1 MVHSCCVVDCTARWG
16 PDKKFFRISSEKD
29 REKRKKW
36 LRAIRRLNL
45 DAPKKAWIPAA
56 SDRVCEAHF
65 VHGVPNRDPQHPD
78 YVPHIKMGYSGSQNL
93 KAKEKS
99 VQRYE
104 RRIKRQRLPSAM
116 PSTST
121 SATVPDLGGHDDVSM
136 DCEVIVSVDPD
147 PTSADNEMTT
157 ETSASCSD
165 QAAKKEQL
173 EAETKRLAE
182 ELLAQQRAA
191 VYYNEK
197 STKLQE
203 ALNKEEFT
211 VNNLS
216 EKQLKYYTGL
226 RSRKLF
232 DWIVKVVSARQLPY
246 FCEKLSITDKVLLL
260 LMKLRLG
267 LQNKDLAYRFKISAD
282 QVTKIVNIGSSVM
295 ADALKFLIVWP
306 EKGAIIRNLPKAFK
320 KTRRYKKTCV
330 IIDCRAVCFLSKCW
344 GGRVSDKEL
353 TINSGFLEQ
362 LEHGDQVM
370 ADRGFLIRE
379 ELLCR
384 GGSLVIPAF
393 TKGKNQL
400 SHKEVIDSRKTAN
413 VRIHVERAIGR
424 MKKFRILKTTWELRL
439 VKSADNIVTII
450 AALVN
455 LLPPQVK

>member
-1 MVHSCCVVDCTARWG
+1 
-16 PDKKFFRISSEKD
+16 
-29 REKRKKW
+29 
-36 LRAIRRLNL
+36 
-45 DAPKKAWIPAA
+45 
-56 SDRVCEAHF
+56 
-65 VHGVPNRDPQHPD
+65 
-78 YVPHIKMGYSGSQNL
+78 
-93 KAKEKS
+93 
-99 VQRYE
+99 
-104 RRIKRQRLPSAM
+104 M

-136 DCEVIVSVDPD
+136 DCEVTVSVDPD

-165 QAAKKEQL
+165 QAVKIQQL

-384 GGSLVIPAF
+384 GASLVIPAF

-424 MKKFRILKTTWELRL
+424 MKKFRILNTTWELGL

-455 LLPPQVK
+455 LLPPLVK

>member
-1 MVHSCCVVDCTARWG
+1 
-16 PDKKFFRISSEKD
+16 
-29 REKRKKW
+29 
-36 LRAIRRLNL
+36 
-45 DAPKKAWIPAA
+45 
-56 SDRVCEAHF
+56 
-65 VHGVPNRDPQHPD
+65 
-78 YVPHIKMGYSGSQNL
+78 
-93 KAKEKS
+93 
-99 VQRYE
+99 
-104 RRIKRQRLPSAM
+104 M

-136 DCEVIVSVDPD
+136 DCEVTVSVDPD
-147 PTSADNEMTT
+147 PTSADNKMTT

-165 QAAKKEQL
+165 QAAKIQQL

-197 STKLQE
+197 STKLKE
-203 ALNKEEFT
+203 ALNIEEFT

-216 EKQLKYYTGL
+216 EKQLKYYT
-226 RSRKLF
+226 
-232 DWIVKVVSARQLPY
+232 VKVVSARQLPY

-267 LQNKDLAYRFKISAD
+267 LQNKDLAYRSSLLSV
-282 QVTKIVNIGSSVM
+282 QVLG
-295 ADALKFLIVWP
+295 WP
-306 EKGAIIRNLPKAFK
+306 GIRQ
-320 KTRRYKKTCV
+320 
-330 IIDCRAVCFLSKCW
+330 
-344 GGRVSDKEL
+344 EL

-384 GGSLVIPAF
+384 GASLVIPAF

-424 MKKFRILKTTWELRL
+424 MKKFRILNTTWELGL

-455 LLPPQVK
+455 LLPPLVK

>member
-1 MVHSCCVVDCTARWG
+1 
-16 PDKKFFRISSEKD
+16 
-29 REKRKKW
+29 
-36 LRAIRRLNL
+36 
-45 DAPKKAWIPAA
+45 
-56 SDRVCEAHF
+56 
-65 VHGVPNRDPQHPD
+65 
-78 YVPHIKMGYSGSQNL
+78 MGYSGSQNL
-93 KAKEKS
+93 KAKEKA

-121 SATVPDLGGHDDVSM
+121 SATVPDLGDHDVSM

-330 IIDCRAVCFLSKCW
+330 IIDCSEIFIQRPSNLLARNITYSTYKHHNTLKLLVGITPTGAVCFLSKCW

-384 GGSLVIPAF
+384 GASLVIPAF

-413 VRIHVERAIGR
+413 VRIHV
-424 MKKFRILKTTWELRL
+424 
-439 VKSADNIVTII
+439 S
-450 AALVN
+450 
-455 LLPPQVK
+455 